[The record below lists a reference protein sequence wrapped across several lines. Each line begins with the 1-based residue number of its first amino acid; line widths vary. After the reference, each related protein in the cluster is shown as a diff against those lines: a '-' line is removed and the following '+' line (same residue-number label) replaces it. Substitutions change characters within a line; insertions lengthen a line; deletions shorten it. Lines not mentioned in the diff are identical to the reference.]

1 MKEKEFKAIIVHYF
15 WNLKKGQLNEF

>member
-1 MKEKEFKAIIVHYF
+1 MKEKEFKVIIAHYF